1 MTRGRV
7 GLLALE
13 RRWLHRARRSMLARR
28 SRRSRRAT
36 LAALLHALMLALVLC
51 LAVVR

>member
-1 MTRGRV
+1 MTRDPI
-7 GLLALE
+7 GLLALV
-13 RRWLHRARRSMLARR
+13 RRWLHRAT
-28 SRRSRRAT
+28 RSRRAT